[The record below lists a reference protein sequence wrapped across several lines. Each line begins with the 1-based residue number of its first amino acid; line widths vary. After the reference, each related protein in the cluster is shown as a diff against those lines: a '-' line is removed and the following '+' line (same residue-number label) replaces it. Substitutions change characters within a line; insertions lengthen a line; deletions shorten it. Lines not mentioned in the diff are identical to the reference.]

1 MRRMNLNFRVAGS
14 EPFFGGLPHTA
25 NTELNTNTAD
35 GFLLPTML
43 RVLTALAENT
53 IDAGFAASFPP
64 WPDGTQHEKST
75 EHYQLT
81 LAAEARGTSVLLP
94 ALVMCCR
101 RHWGSV
107 LGAR

>member
-1 MRRMNLNFRVAGS
+1 MFRCFQAQALASALKLKPPPLMRRMNLNFRVAGS

-64 WPDGTQHEKST
+64 WPDGTQHEKVQST
-75 EHYQLT
+75 
-81 LAAEARGTSVLLP
+81 TS
-94 ALVMCCR
+94 
-101 RHWGSV
+101 
-107 LGAR
+107 